1 MMTPHNGLYNALNWG
16 NADGGS
22 RRRAAAYAGET
33 WMPNDVMVRL
43 DTKIDALTM
52 DIDRVAKNAQGE
64 IARLKEAK
72 QALVTAKASLTPANE
87 ALVRVLKEQGVL

>member
-1 MMTPHNGLYNALNWG
+1 MASDFI
-16 NADGGS
+16 A
-22 RRRAAAYAGET
+22 
-33 WMPNDVMVRL
+33 RL
-43 DTKIDALTM
+43 DAKIDALNA

>member
-1 MMTPHNGLYNALNWG
+1 
-16 NADGGS
+16 
-22 RRRAAAYAGET
+22 
-33 WMPNDVMVRL
+33 MPNDVMVRL